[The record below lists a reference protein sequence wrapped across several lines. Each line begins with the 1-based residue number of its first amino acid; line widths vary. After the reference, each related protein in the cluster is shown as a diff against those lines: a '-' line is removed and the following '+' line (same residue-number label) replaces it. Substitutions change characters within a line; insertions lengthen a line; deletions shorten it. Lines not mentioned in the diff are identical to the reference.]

1 MPDDITDLLPL
12 VAECAVSLHEL
23 SLLLVRPGLSTPLFL
38 WVEEMRYRNSTQSCA
53 ILVCINTRLPTLKDP
68 WVQMVHISKH
78 NK

>member
-12 VAECAVSLHEL
+12 VAECAVSFHEL

-38 WVEEMRYRNSTQSCA
+38 WVEEMRDCNSTQSCA